1 MQFFR
6 GGGVG
11 GWVVRRDGVPAALLE
26 EAGGGRAADQTQGAQ
41 PPVGIGKDARAQLKK
56 QEASAAALQ

>member
-1 MQFFR
+1 
-6 GGGVG
+6 VG
-11 GWVVRRDGVPAALLE
+11 GVPAALLE